1 MSATTLAPTKTF
13 ASVETAW
20 ELPPLSVPI
29 TATLITAT
37 AIATRDYENVHH
49 DLESTRKLGS
59 PHIFMN
65 ILTTNGFCQR
75 FIEEA
80 FGPECV
86 FKDLKI
92 KLGAPNYVGDT
103 MKLTGSVTAIAPTPM
118 MRPACDETRPDS
130 SELDAREIT
139 PSMTSVSRA
148 VGTTTT
154 PVRVMNATN
163 CRL

>member
-1 MSATTLAPTKTF
+1 MNTITLAPTKTF
-13 ASVETAW
+13 ASVEAGW
-20 ELPPLSVPI
+20 ELPALSVPI

-49 DLESTRKLGS
+49 DLEATRKLGS

-92 KLGAPNYVGDT
+92 KLGAPNYPGDT
-103 MKLTGSVTAIAPTPM
+103 MKFTGEVTSKDEATRSVVVALSGKNSMGSHVTGS
-118 MRPACDETRPDS
+118 
-130 SELDAREIT
+130 
-139 PSMTSVSRA
+139 
-148 VGTTTT
+148 
-154 PVRVMNATN
+154 AT
-163 CRL
+163 LHLA

>member
-1 MSATTLAPTKTF
+1 MTSKNTKRFDDVRPGETLP
-13 ASVETAW
+13 
-20 ELPPLSVPI
+20 ELAIPI
-29 TATLITAT
+29 TVGLITGG

-49 DLESTRKLGS
+49 DLEATRKLGS

-103 MKLTGSVTAIAPTPM
+103 MKLTGSVTAK
-118 MRPACDETRPDS
+118 
-130 SELDAREIT
+130 DAASKTVEVAFKGSN
-139 PSMTSVSRA
+139 SMGSHVT
-148 VGTTTT
+148 GT
-154 PVRVMNATN
+154 ATVQ
-163 CRL
+163 LP

>member
-49 DLESTRKLGS
+49 DLEATRKLGS

-80 FGPECV
+80 FGPECI

-92 KLGAPNYVGDT
+92 KLGAPNYPGDT
-103 MKLTGSVTAIAPTPM
+103 MKFSGQVAAKSDADKTIEISFKGSNSMGSHVTGSAKVQLP
-118 MRPACDETRPDS
+118 
-130 SELDAREIT
+130 
-139 PSMTSVSRA
+139 
-148 VGTTTT
+148 
-154 PVRVMNATN
+154 
-163 CRL
+163 

>member
-1 MSATTLAPTKTF
+1 MTALAPTKPFT
-13 ASVETAW
+13 SVAVGW
-20 ELPPLSVPI
+20 ELPALSVPL

-49 DLESTRKLGS
+49 DLEATRQMGS

-103 MKLTGSVTAIAPTPM
+103 MKLTGSI
-118 MRPACDETRPDS
+118 
-130 SELDAREIT
+130 
-139 PSMTSVSRA
+139 TSVNAAEKTVEISLKGSNSMGSH
-148 VGTTTT
+148 VTGT
-154 PVRVMNATN
+154 ATVA
-163 CRL
+163 LP

>member
-1 MSATTLAPTKTF
+1 MSQALAPTKSF
-13 ASVETAW
+13 ASVDAGW
-20 ELPPLSVPI
+20 ELPALSVPI

-37 AIATRDYENVHH
+37 AMATRDYENVHH
-49 DLESTRKLGS
+49 DLEATRKLGS

-80 FGPECV
+80 FGPECI

-103 MKLTGSVTAIAPTPM
+103 MKLTGSVSAKDEINKTVEVAFKGSNSMGSHVTGTA
-118 MRPACDETRPDS
+118 
-130 SELDAREIT
+130 
-139 PSMTSVSRA
+139 
-148 VGTTTT
+148 
-154 PVRVMNATN
+154 RVQ
-163 CRL
+163 LP

>member
-1 MSATTLAPTKTF
+1 MNTHTLAPSKTF
-13 ASVETAW
+13 TSVEAGW
-20 ELPPLSVPI
+20 ELPALSVPI

-49 DLESTRKLGS
+49 DLEATRKMGS

-103 MKLTGSVTAIAPTPM
+103 MKLTGSVTAK
-118 MRPACDETRPDS
+118 
-130 SELDAREIT
+130 DAASKTVEVAFKGSN
-139 PSMTSVSRA
+139 SMGSHVT
-148 VGTTTT
+148 GT
-154 PVRVMNATN
+154 ATVQ
-163 CRL
+163 LP